1 MKPAAFSPLVFKVVR
16 SDGIWSVEHEGHHSG
31 ASHDKDEAIASA
43 TKLARAALAD
53 GGRPVQVRIEGETG
67 YF

>member
-1 MKPAAFSPLVFKVVR
+1 MKPAALSPLVFKVVHWE
-16 SDGIWSVEHEGHHSG
+16 GGWSVEHDGRHSDL
-31 ASHDKDEAIASA
+31 SHDKAEAIASA
-43 TKLARAALAD
+43 TKAARAALE

>member
-1 MKPAAFSPLVFKVVR
+1 MKPAAVSPLVFKVVHW
-16 SDGIWSVEHEGHHSG
+16 DGAWSVEHEGGHSD
-31 ASHDKDEAIASA
+31 SCYDKDEAIASA
-43 TKLARAALAD
+43 TKQARAAQAD